1 MRPTAI
7 LGLLALITGA
17 IFLASTI
24 QPAFSMVPA
33 TGIIDLSQ
41 IDWGNVLVGSILSI
55 SGGALINIATT
66 RATRTT
72 KRRRK

>member
-7 LGLLALITGA
+7 LGLLALVIGA
-17 IFLASTI
+17 ITLASAIQASFSTI
-24 QPAFSMVPA
+24 PA
-33 TGIIDLSQ
+33 TGINLSQ

-66 RATRTT
+66 RSTRTT
-72 KRRRK
+72 KRRQK